1 VTIEPRTEHLIL
13 RPLPPGAAARLPADR
28 AGATALLGALLDD
41 QWPLPDILDLMPI
54 HAHRSPTEAAFGI
67 WVIIEAETNAV
78 VGDIGFFRTPDAAGE
93 VEIGYSVIPSRRRR
107 GYASEAVAALVAWAF
122 DQPGLTAILAGTDPD
137 NDVSQRVL
145 RQADFEVTAASPA
158 EIRWRREPGVSRA

>member
-1 VTIEPRTEHLIL
+1 M
-13 RPLPPGAAARLPADR
+13 PPGAAAFLPADR
-28 AGATALLGALLDD
+28 AGATALLRASLDD
-41 QWPLPDILDLMPI
+41 EWPQPDIRDLMPV
-54 HAHRSPTEAAFGI
+54 HACRSFSDAAFGI
-67 WVIIEAETNAV
+67 WVMIETATNVV
-78 VGDIGFFRTPDAAGE
+78 VGDIGFFRAPDAAGE

-145 RQADFEVTAASPA
+145 RQADFEVTAASPT
-158 EIRWRREPGVSRA
+158 EIRWRREPGGRAHD